1 MIHKRRFRNKKYNPD
16 KLRLSR
22 LIGLIVSWEDK
33 TPLVESWDR
42 EDLGVS
48 SITHTNPN
56 LAKKANAIFCQ
67 AGSRL
72 LNKDVFTWRV
82 TITACF
88 YYPDIDTDAEE
99 IRILTARCPFI
110 ELDEHGIDAI
120 EDAMRHG
127 KAENYQTTKFT
138 AEIIR

>member
-1 MIHKRRFRNKKYNPD
+1 MRHLRRMRRAKYDPEKFR
-16 KLRLSR
+16 LTR
-22 LIGLIVSWEDK
+22 LIGLIVYSQD
-33 TPLVESWDR
+33 THPLVDSTDR

-72 LNKDVFTWRV
+72 LNEDIFTWRV

-110 ELDEHGIDAI
+110 ELDEHGIEAI

-127 KAENYQTTKFT
+127 KAENYKTTKFT